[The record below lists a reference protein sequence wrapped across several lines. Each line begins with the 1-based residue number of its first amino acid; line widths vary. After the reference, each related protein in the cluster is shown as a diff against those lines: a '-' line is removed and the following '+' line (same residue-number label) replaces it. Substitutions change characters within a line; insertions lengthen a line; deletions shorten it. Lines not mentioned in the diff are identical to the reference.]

1 MSTLEVITLPSGA
14 VSTLCTSAIA
24 CTFLLKDAR
33 LLICDCWGFAT
44 NQAAAPSRSRWN
56 TQLFKERKG
65 EPGGFALLILWMGSQ
80 DCTSDVAESILLR
93 DKCDQGESVAVKQN
107 SDHSV
112 FISRKYKHG
121 KTDGIV
127 AKSFRLRSICSLA
140 NTKCSERVPRILNLD
155 WDWSEE
161 PRRAVL
167 RCDVQLDWL
176 AKASWQLRA
185 ESTKVAKKVLTPFF
199 RLIYMST

>member
-56 TQLFKERKG
+56 IQLFKERKG
-65 EPGGFALLILWMGSQ
+65 KPGGFASLILWMGSQ

-107 SDHSV
+107 SDYSV

-127 AKSFRLRSICSLA
+127 AKSFRFMIHLFSGQHKVFREGSKDSQPGLGLVRGTSSGCFALWRSAKLA
-140 NTKCSERVPRILNLD
+140 HQSQLAAPGRKHKSGKESVD
-155 WDWSEE
+155 S
-161 PRRAVL
+161 VL
-167 RCDVQLDWL
+167 
-176 AKASWQLRA
+176 
-185 ESTKVAKKVLTPFF
+185 
-199 RLIYMST
+199 